1 MSGKRLKTAKKAL
14 SLIFVLLLSINSFAA
29 AVSDNDGSAFITK
42 AEFDSLKN
50 NFQSQLNEFNTSIDN
65 KIDEAIASYLSGIKI
80 ELSQTVYTVLSDW
93 KNITMRNYELK
104 NEYAVPETNLIY
116 TYYGAGHV
124 GSLYDQ
130 FPSAYGLAFV
140 GQGSGGKTKIKAV
153 SLRNKTGKQDYYNDT
168 TKNEFYWDGYI
179 TDYEEKISIAKLVY
193 DNERDLASVYSNLKL
208 NIYDAA
214 KLSTIENAYFSS
226 TKEFWQTK
234 WKPLARF
241 TWNGDTGDSRQA
253 NPNPTDRGGYFYW
266 GSNYDNSKKENLY
279 ELTWHD
285 LDENI
290 INPAWSK
297 CFYKFI
303 DNTIKSN
310 AAVSS
315 MTINKSGTFL
325 KGNGEN
331 TMPGHDGNSRYGWNS
346 SQGYGWQKGFLEAH
360 YNPTGIDAQVYDWT
374 RGATSGG
381 KYDIPTL
388 GGLGPIKSSK
398 IFLQKKDFTFN
409 FNKKEY
415 EKTATTMSQ
424 GYPILYATKDTKVTW
439 ECVFNDIDGTDAV
452 KENGEV
458 KIILSYGEFG
468 DESTS
473 KGGYVQEDGTKG
485 SDEYAF
491 KTKDQK
497 CKMTWTMQA
506 DGWIYAKWFP
516 AALTS
521 SASKTADNWSVTM
534 DGQKS
539 NKVSYILK
547 N

>member
-1 MSGKRLKTAKKAL
+1 MKKYKKKLKKVLAL
-14 SLIFVLLLSINSFAA
+14 LIAMLLCFNNFAA
-29 AVSDNDGSAFITK
+29 VVSDNDGSAFISK

-104 NEYAVPETNLIY
+104 NEYAVPETNLVY
-116 TYYGAGHV
+116 SYYGAGHSD
-124 GSLYDQ
+124 SLFNQY
-130 FPSAYGLAFV
+130 PSAYGLAFV

-193 DNERDLASVYSNLKL
+193 DNSRDLASVSSNLKL

-226 TKEFWQTK
+226 TKEFWNTK

-241 TWNGDTGDSRQA
+241 TWNGISGDARSA
-253 NPNPTDRGGYFYW
+253 DPSPTNSGGYFYW

-297 CFYKFI
+297 CFYKFS

-325 KGNGEN
+325 KLSGEGTIPSQSN
-331 TMPGHDGNSRYGWNS
+331 NSSYGWDS
-346 SQGYGWQKGFLEAH
+346 AQGRGWQKAFIEGH
-360 YNPTGIDAQVYDWT
+360 YNPTGINAQVYDWT

-439 ECVFNDIDGTDAV
+439 ECVFNEIDGSDAV

-485 SDEYAF
+485 TDEYAF
-491 KTKDQK
+491 TTKDQK
-497 CKMTWTMQA
+497 CKMTWTMQV

-521 SASKTADNWSVTM
+521 SASKTADN
-534 DGQKS
+534 
-539 NKVSYILK
+539 
-547 N
+547 